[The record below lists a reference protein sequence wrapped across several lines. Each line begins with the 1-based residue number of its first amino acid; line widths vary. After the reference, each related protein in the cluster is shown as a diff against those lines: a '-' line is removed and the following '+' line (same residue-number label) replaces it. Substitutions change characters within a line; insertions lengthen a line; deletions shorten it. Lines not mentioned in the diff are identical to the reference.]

1 MSLKAAY
8 LPHLVM
14 IQNTVKLR
22 F

>member
-1 MSLKAAY
+1 MNLKAAY